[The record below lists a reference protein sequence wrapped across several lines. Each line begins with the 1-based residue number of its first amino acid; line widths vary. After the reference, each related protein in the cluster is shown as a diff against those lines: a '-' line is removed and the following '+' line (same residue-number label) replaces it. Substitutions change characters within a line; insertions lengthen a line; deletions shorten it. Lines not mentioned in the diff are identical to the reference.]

1 MRVGGLDMTNS
12 SCCHGEY
19 SYHALLLP
27 CIIIPLYIRT
37 HVHTYNL
44 NGHHTKEGLILLAI
58 MI

>member
-1 MRVGGLDMTNS
+1 MRVAGLDMTNS

-27 CIIIPLYIRT
+27 CMYHRT
-37 HVHTYNL
+37 YVHTYNL